1 MAINIKFCH
10 NLTIY
15 KEKTDEKDSKINR
28 KRFT

>member
-1 MAINIKFCH
+1 MAKFDIYCH